1 MLLVVFQ
8 LLIKLLVPSLNNV
21 CTDDLVCLG
30 DFLGAYCLPGEA
42 EFDGN
47 HCIKEKERYA
57 PVCLAEAAICYDA
70 EPVVVADE
78 ERFQAVY
85 PIDVH
90 VQHYFA
96 AFHAPVS

>member
-8 LLIKLLVPSLNNV
+8 LLIKLLVPSLNYV
-21 CTDDLVCLG
+21 RTDDLVCLG
-30 DFLGAYCLPGEA
+30 DLLGAYCLPGEA

-47 HCIKEKERYA
+47 HCVEEKERYA
-57 PVCLAEAAICYDA
+57 PVCLAEAAIRYDA

-78 ERFQAVY
+78 QSFQAVCSV
-85 PIDVH
+85 DVH

-96 AFHAPVS
+96 VFHAPVS